1 MKLLCLSPFLL
12 LAAVSANQY
21 EPEIRG
27 LKKGGK
33 TRALKSHSG
42 SKSKSKSKSGSKN
55 VCSEDFSLEVGEVVS
70 THEETEEF
78 LVLLEE
84 DDEVEVLHYGP
95 FTVVAE
101 CDEDDLDYFVGRLRV
116 KVNYPETCEED
127 LVVFGDINDCCFNTP
142 DDEDAADGKN
152 FYSVG
157 SVPPGTHDKYLG
169 AGYGSAGDDDYA
181 GTLVSYYVDDD
192 DAVNAGNNEGYGAL
206 MASNGFYIGYSGD
219 KLIGMT
225 TGDNSTAFF
234 AAAFGATSRPSC
246 IIAGK
251 FNLMNF
257 N

>member
-33 TRALKSHSG
+33 TRALKGSSG
-42 SKSKSKSKSGSKN
+42 SKGSGSKSKSKSGSKN

-78 LVLLEE
+78 IVLLEE

-101 CDEDDLDYFVGRLRV
+101 CVEGNADWTGRLRV
-116 KVNYPETCEED
+116 KVNYPDHCDDD
-127 LVVFGDINDCCFNTP
+127 LIVFGDINKFFG
-142 DDEDAADGKN
+142 DENSADVDRA
-152 FYSVG
+152 Y
-157 SVPPGTHDKYLG
+157 SVPPGTEDEYFGNKL
-169 AGYGSAGDDDYA
+169 
-181 GTLVSYYVDDD
+181 DDD
-192 DAVNAGNNEGYGAL
+192 DVAQGELWANDADDDAEVDGDNDGSEGAL
-206 MASNGFYIGYSGD
+206 MASNGYYIGYSGD
-219 KLIGMT
+219 KVIGMISAPNAPALY
-225 TGDNSTAFF
+225 G
-234 AAAFGATSRPSC
+234 AAFGATSTPSC

>member
-1 MKLLCLSPFLL
+1 MKLLCLSPFL

-27 LKKGGK
+27 LKG
-33 TRALKSHSG
+33 SG
-42 SKSKSKSKSGSKN
+42 SKSKSKSKSKSGSKN

-78 LVLLEE
+78 IVLLEE

-101 CDEDDLDYFVGRLRV
+101 CLESANDDDDAIGWTGRLRV
-116 KVNYPETCEED
+116 KVNYPDHCDDD
-127 LVVFGDINDCCFNTP
+127 LIVFGDISSYF
-142 DDEDAADGKN
+142 DDETTTAFRAN
-152 FYSVG
+152 
-157 SVPPGTHDKYLG
+157 SVPPGTEDEYLG
-169 AGYGSAGDDDYA
+169 GNYGENN
-181 GTLVSYYVDDD
+181 DDD
-192 DAVNAGNNEGYGAL
+192 DRQGELWANFADDDAEVNGDNDIDAGAL
-206 MASNGFYIGYSGD
+206 MASNGYYIGYSGD

-225 TGDNSTAFF
+225 TGGGGTALFGE
-234 AAAFGATSRPSC
+234 AFGATDTPSC